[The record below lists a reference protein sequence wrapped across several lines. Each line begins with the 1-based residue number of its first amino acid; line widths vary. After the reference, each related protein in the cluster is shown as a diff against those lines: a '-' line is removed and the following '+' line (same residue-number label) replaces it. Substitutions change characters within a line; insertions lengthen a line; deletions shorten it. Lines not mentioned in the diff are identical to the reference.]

1 MPHPLPLSRSVCGWL
16 ALLAAG
22 CAPERVPAVVVAAP
36 AEDSGEAAEDPPQ
49 GVVLEH
55 SAWTVEGSD
64 AGLQR
69 LDGGGWLVE
78 RADGAALELERGWL
92 VVQSLRLEGCEDDDS
107 ARRSAPP
114 PHGPTT
120 HPSMARSSLALDL
133 VTLQPVSSDGGSFQ
147 ALDACEAGVGVFRAD
162 ETTVGRTDSGELDE
176 RSLYVS
182 GRLRRTASADWEPW
196 EMFTGLSAE
205 ADLWIDSAGWDP
217 ATTAAHL
224 TVTVRPAHLLD
235 GVALDQ
241 HPERVALSAVA
252 PLLATATVSMS
263 PGSP

>member
-1 MPHPLPLSRSVCGWL
+1 V
-16 ALLAAG
+16 AA

-36 AEDSGEAAEDPPQ
+36 ADEDSGEPVAAAPE

-55 SAWTVEGSD
+55 SAWTVQGSA
-64 AGLQR
+64 AGLQP

-78 RADGAALELERGWL
+78 REDGAALELHAGWL
-92 VVQSLRLEGCEDDDS
+92 VFQSLRLEGCEDEPT

-120 HPSMARSSLALDL
+120 HPSMATSSVALDL
-133 VTLQPVSSDGGSFQ
+133 VGLQPVSVEGGAFQ
-147 ALDACEAGVGVFRAD
+147 ALDVCEAGVGVFRAD
-162 ETTVGRTDSGELDE
+162 ETTVGRPDSGVVDDL
-176 RSLYVS
+176 SLYVS
-182 GRLRRTASADWEPW
+182 GRLRRATGADWEPW

-205 ADLWIDSAGWDP
+205 ADLWIDPTGWDP
-217 ATTAAHL
+217 ANTSAHITL
-224 TVTVRPAHLLD
+224 TVHPAHLLD

-252 PLLATATVSMS
+252 PLLTTATVSLA